1 MTETTGNT
9 LEALIDGNSKP
20 EATVSQPETQQEPA
34 KTGDKPEAPEPP
46 ADAAQPQDDGP
57 RVPLKALEDE
67 RRKRQEFEKQFAEL
81 QRQMQALQQPK
92 PQVPQPQ
99 AQPDLPPDPWT
110 DPEGAIAWH
119 NRQQQRAIYETRVVM
134 SEELMSQKPDYAE
147 MKQEFF
153 EAITADPSL
162 AHKLVAHPMPAKFVY
177 EVGKKHRA
185 EKRIGNDPDAFEA
198 NLREQIRQELM
209 AELGTQPSQAQ
220 APRAP
225 APKSLAGATS
235 TQPRDPKS
243 GRYAPSNG
251 PVSLEDIIG

>member
-20 EATVSQPETQQEPA
+20 EATVSQPETQQEPSE
-34 KTGDKPEAPEPP
+34 TGDKPDASAPP
-46 ADAAQPQDDGP
+46 AGAAQPQDDGP

-67 RRKRQEFEKQFAEL
+67 RRKRQEFEKQFSEL

-92 PQVPQPQ
+92 PQVPQ
-99 AQPDLPPDPWT
+99 QPDLPPDPWT

-119 NRQQQRAIYETRVVM
+119 NRQQQRAIYETRVAM
-134 SEELMSQKPDYAE
+134 SEEMMSQKPDYAE

-153 EAITADPSL
+153 EAIQADPSL

-177 EVGKKHRA
+177 EVGRKHRA

-209 AELGTQPSQAQ
+209 AELGTQPSQTQ

-243 GRYAPSNG
+243 GRYAPTG
-251 PVSLEDIIG
+251 PASLEELLD